1 MKVLILG
8 ATGFVGSSVADA
20 LVRAGHQVLGQTRS
34 ALNWAKKFESR
45 EIEVLESDPF
55 ADDHWTSVLSTVDV
69 VVDCLG
75 GSAPI
80 DKENINLIRKAEQ
93 AQRHPTASKLVY
105 IWTSGVLLHGDDRW
119 NIVTDG
125 TEATRAP
132 SKVAWRPEIENIL
145 VSSKSID
152 GIVIRPG
159 LVYGRSGSVPGM
171 LFSQAAIDK
180 KIEWPGTPGGRYATG
195 HVDDLGEL
203 SRLAVEKHP
212 LVKHLKLEGSNFAT
226 ESVDLLLARVAE
238 LAGLDSYSYKTPS
251 SPFEIAVSGT
261 SVVRGTLARSLLG
274 WQPVK
279 PSLIDGLSTY
289 YRSSLASK
297 QN

>member
-1 MKVLILG
+1 MRVLVLG

-20 LVRAGHQVLGQTRS
+20 LVRTGHQVLGQTRS
-34 ALNWAKKFESR
+34 ALNWAKQFESR
-45 EIEVLESDPF
+45 EIEVLESNPF
-55 ADDHWTSVLSTVDV
+55 ADDKWTSVLCSVDV

-105 IWTSGVLLHGDDRW
+105 VWTSGVWLHGDDRW
-119 NIVTDG
+119 EVVTDG
-125 TEATRAP
+125 TEVTRAP
-132 SKVAWRPEIENIL
+132 SKVAWRPEVENIL
-145 VSSKSID
+145 VSSEAID

-171 LFSQAAIDK
+171 LFSQAANEK
-180 KIEWPGTPGGRYATG
+180 KIEWPGKPGGRYATV

-203 SRLAVEKHP
+203 YRLAVEKHP

-226 ESVDLLLARVAE
+226 ESVDLLLSRVTE
-238 LAGLDSYSYKTPS
+238 LAGLDGYSYKTPS
-251 SPFEIAVSGT
+251 SPFEVALSGT
-261 SVVRGTLARSLLG
+261 SVVRGTLARSILG
-274 WQPVK
+274 WQPLK
-279 PSLIDGLSTY
+279 PSLIDGLPAY
-289 YRSSLASK
+289 YRSSLANK

>member
-1 MKVLILG
+1 MKVLVLG

-34 ALNWAKKFESR
+34 ASKWANTLKIR

-55 ADDHWTSVLSTVDV
+55 ADDKWTSVLSSVDV

-80 DKENINLIRKAEQ
+80 DKENINLIKKAEQ

-105 IWTSGVLLHGDDRW
+105 VWTSGVWLHGDDRW
-119 NIVTDG
+119 EIVTDG
-125 TEATRAP
+125 TEATRVP
-132 SKVAWRPEIENIL
+132 SKVAWRPEVENIL
-145 VSSKSID
+145 VSSRAID

-171 LFSQAAIDK
+171 LFNQAASEK
-180 KIEWPGTPGGRYATG
+180 KIEWPGSPGGRYATV

-203 SRLAVEKHP
+203 YLLAVEKHP

-226 ESVDLLLARVAE
+226 ESVDLLLSRVAE

-251 SPFEIAVSGT
+251 SPFEVALSGT
-261 SVVRGTLARSLLG
+261 SVVRGTLARSILG
-274 WQPVK
+274 WQPLK
-279 PSLIDGLSTY
+279 PSLIDGLPVY
-289 YRSSLASK
+289 YRSSLANT

>member
-1 MKVLILG
+1 MKVLVLG
-8 ATGFVGSSVADA
+8 ATGFIGSSVADA
-20 LVRAGHQVLGQTRS
+20 LVRAGHQVIGQTRNS
-34 ALNWAKKFESR
+34 LQCAKKLESR
-45 EIEVLESDPF
+45 EIEVLQSDPF
-55 ADDHWTSVLSTVDV
+55 SDDKWTSILGSIDA

-80 DKENINLIRKAEQ
+80 DKENINIIRKAEQ
-93 AQRHPTASKLVY
+93 AERHPTASKLVY
-105 IWTSGVLLHGDDRW
+105 IWTSGVWLHGDDRW
-119 NIVTDG
+119 EIVTDG

-132 SKVAWRPEIENIL
+132 GKVSWRPEVENII
-145 VSSKSID
+145 VSSKAID

-171 LFSQAAIDK
+171 LFSQAVTDK
-180 KIEWPGTPGGRYATG
+180 KIEWPGEPGGRYATV

-203 SRLAVEKHP
+203 YRLAVEKHP

-226 ESVDLLLARVAE
+226 ESVDLFLSRVAE
-238 LAGLDSYSYKTPS
+238 LAGLDSYSYETPV
-251 SPFEIAVSGT
+251 SPFEIALSGT
-261 SVVRGTLARSLLG
+261 SIVRGTLARSILG

-279 PSLIDGLSTY
+279 PSLIDGLQVY
-289 YRSSLASK
+289 YRSSLANW